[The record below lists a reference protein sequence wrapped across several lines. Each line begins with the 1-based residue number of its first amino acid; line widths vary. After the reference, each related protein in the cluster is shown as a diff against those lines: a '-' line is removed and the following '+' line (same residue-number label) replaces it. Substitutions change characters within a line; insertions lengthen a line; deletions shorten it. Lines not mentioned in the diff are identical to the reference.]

1 MFPLYTKSFPS
12 TATEL
17 ARLLN
22 ESLNRLFSGPSDPV
36 SVRTEAYPEI
46 AELRISLDGAELRR
60 DPPRPPVLRTS
71 TIPALA
77 LAALQIRGSGVIL
90 GPATLDLE
98 LTARDVRLSQARDGN
113 DELVLVLQSAA
124 DGNVEISAA
133 KDVIERAIAVVAKA
147 EAGKHGVTIDQVQL
161 AVRPRGSRGIDG
173 EVRLRARKLFF
184 TTVIK
189 LAGKLDLD
197 EQLNASVS
205 DLRCTGD
212 GAIGSLAC
220 GFLAPHLQKVN
231 GRSFSLMALP
241 LGDVRL
247 RDVRLSANE
256 RLTVEAEFGAEAA
269 HERSPATSRPTA

>member
-22 ESLNRLFSGPSDPV
+22 ESLNRLISGPSEPV
-36 SVRTEAYPEI
+36 SIRAEAYPDI
-46 AELRISLDGAELRR
+46 AELRISLDGAKVRR
-60 DPPRPPVLRTS
+60 DPPGPPVLRSS
-71 TIPALA
+71 TTPAVT
-77 LAALQIRGSGVIL
+77 LAALHICGSGVTA
-90 GPATLDLE
+90 GPAMLDLE
-98 LTARDVRLSQARDGN
+98 LRARDVRLSQARDAK

-124 DGNVEISAA
+124 EGNVEISAE
-133 KDVIERAIAVVAKA
+133 KDGIERAIAEVAKA
-147 EAGKHGVTIDQVQL
+147 EASKHGVTIDQVQL
-161 AVRPRGSRGIDG
+161 AVRSRGSRGVDG

-184 TTVIK
+184 TTIIRI
-189 LAGKLDLD
+189 AAKLDLD

-205 DLRCTGD
+205 EVRCTGD

-247 RDVRLSANE
+247 RDIRLSADE
-256 RLTVEAEFGAEAA
+256 RLRVEAQFGA
-269 HERSPATSRPTA
+269 